1 MFPHVEKSRSVILSF
16 LHQSITFHKRMHNL
30 AGSILLLISFS
41 TAHPD
46 PTLYPY
52 KIREFGKR
60 LKDYYG
66 WGEEDFLRRAAAES

>member
-1 MFPHVEKSRSVILSF
+1 
-16 LHQSITFHKRMHNL
+16 MHNL